1 MAGAGKLNRSRYL
14 HTFTFTMT
22 GAHQYDRVYEYS
34 LFIYEEKDTVPIIK
48 LFRSDRSKKT
58 NQIVATMTFEMT
70 GAKRKT
76 KLSPESPIKCDKFIH
91 HIDF

>member
-1 MAGAGKLNRSRYL
+1 MNVHYSYMKKRRQCQLSNFSGV
-14 HTFTFTMT
+14 T
-22 GAHQYDRVYEYS
+22 GN
-34 LFIYEEKDTVPIIK
+34 
-48 LFRSDRSKKT
+48 DRSKKT